1 MSIIVDKEELD
12 AINSTKAEYVMRH
25 APHTIKETDLGIDT
39 LDLVK
44 KAIHE
49 WIEEQQ
55 LSLDL

>member
-1 MSIIVDKEELD
+1 MDEEELK

-25 APHTIKETDLGIDT
+25 APHTINETDLGIDT

-44 KAIHE
+44 KAVDE

-55 LSLDL
+55 QLSLDI

>member
-1 MSIIVDKEELD
+1 MDEEELK

-49 WIEEQQ
+49 WIEEDQQ